1 MLNKEKLEKRM
12 EILGDLTQE
21 QKAIVTEAIRTRMPD
36 KDLFEKLNGVDEGKF
51 SEFMRAVAALR
62 EEAVMVQE
70 LSPDEMAG
78 AAGGITTNCSQAY
91 ERDIYEGGFPNC
103 AHTVE
108 DGSWC
113 DLTDACYAFSVA
125 YYNTNDCSKA
135 WK

>member
-1 MLNKEKLEKRM
+1 MLNKEKLEKLM
-12 EILGDLTQE
+12 AILGDLTEE
-21 QKAIVTEAIRTRMPD
+21 QKAIVTEALEKQIPD
-36 KDLFEKLNGVDEGKF
+36 NELFKKLDGVNEGRF
-51 SEFMRAVAALR
+51 AEFMRAVAAQT
-62 EEAVMVQE
+62 EDAVLAQE

-78 AAGGITTNCSQAY
+78 AAGGISTDCTQAF
-91 ERDIYEGGFPNC
+91 ERDLYEGGFPNC

-125 YYNTNDCSKA
+125 YCNRQDCAKA

>member
-1 MLNKEKLEKRM
+1 MLNQEKLEKLT
-12 EILGDLTQE
+12 EILGDLTE
-21 QKAIVTEAIRTRMPD
+21 KQKAAVAEA
-36 KDLFEKLNGVDEGKF
+36 LEKRIPEKELSGKLGVDEGKF
-51 SEFMRAVAALR
+51 SEFMRAVADQTEDAVLR
-62 EEAVMVQE
+62 QE

-108 DGSWC
+108 EGSWC
-113 DLTDACYAFSVA
+113 DLTDACYTFSVA
-125 YYNTNDCSKA
+125 YYNRNDCSKA